1 MIPLRN
7 TMRRTIIIA
16 AIILM
21 ALAATGVAA
30 ADSTFRMTN
39 SVDLARLNP

>member
-1 MIPLRN
+1 
-7 TMRRTIIIA
+7 MRRTIIIA

-21 ALAATGVAA
+21 TLAATGAAA

-39 SVDLARLNP
+39 LVDLARSNS